1 MRACLLVR
9 LFDGVCLFFLRQ
21 ILLLKSCS
29 EKEAVFTDITHCGE
43 CKDGTLQVLQADFIP
58 SLQEQPRC
66 VQHTVSVRSASY
78 FFLWFKNCSRGR
90 GSEDKLV

>member
-43 CKDGTLQVLQADFIP
+43 CKD
-58 SLQEQPRC
+58 
-66 VQHTVSVRSASY
+66 
-78 FFLWFKNCSRGR
+78 
-90 GSEDKLV
+90 